1 MPKEVLLKALLARP
15 QVHSQLAQCLQE
27 RLTGDLVTQV
37 QRLLSLNVPLTASE
51 VVALLDLV
59 DKELLVLLLSK
70 QALPLVVPLQVRL
83 SEVVAL
89 VLVQPQIVRVPQLL
103 ASVD

>member
-1 MPKEVLLKALLARP
+1 M
-15 QVHSQLAQCLQE
+15 HSQLAQCLRE

-37 QRLLSLNVPLTASE
+37 QRLLSLNVPLTALE

-70 QALPLVVPLQVRL
+70 QALPLVVPLQERL
-83 SEVVAL
+83 SEVEAL
-89 VLVQPQIVRVPQLL
+89 VLVQPKIVRVPQLL

>member
-1 MPKEVLLKALLARP
+1 M
-15 QVHSQLAQCLQE
+15 HSQLAQCLRE

-37 QRLLSLNVPLTASE
+37 QRLLSLNVPLTALE

-70 QALPLVVPLQVRL
+70 QALPLVVPLQVQL
-83 SEVVAL
+83 SEVEAL
-89 VLVQPQIVRVPQLL
+89 VLVQPKIVRVPQLL

>member
-1 MPKEVLLKALLARP
+1 M
-15 QVHSQLAQCLQE
+15 HSQLAQCSQE

-70 QALPLVVPLQVRL
+70 QALPLVVPLQERL
-83 SEVVAL
+83 SEVEAQ
-89 VLVQPQIVRVPQLL
+89 VLVQPKIVRVPQLL
-103 ASVD
+103 ASED

>member
-1 MPKEVLLKALLARP
+1 M
-15 QVHSQLAQCLQE
+15 HSQLAQCLRE

-83 SEVVAL
+83 SEVEAQ
-89 VLVQPQIVRVPQLL
+89 VLVQPKIVRVPQLL

>member
-1 MPKEVLLKALLARP
+1 M
-15 QVHSQLAQCLQE
+15 HSQLAQCLRE

-70 QALPLVVPLQVRL
+70 QALPLVVPLQERL
-83 SEVVAL
+83 SEVEAL
-89 VLVQPQIVRVPQLL
+89 VLVQPKIVRVPQLL

>member
-1 MPKEVLLKALLARP
+1 M
-15 QVHSQLAQCLQE
+15 HSQLAQCSQE

-37 QRLLSLNVPLTASE
+37 QRLLSLNVPLTALE

-70 QALPLVVPLQVRL
+70 RALPLVVHPQVRL